1 MKGGFLLHTD
11 ILCAIYYKP
20 QYAKIWMSYQSTLTM
35 VEYLKSDTFSKVSMT
50 KIYQVKNHS
59 NVAFSVMKQNITN
72 MQNL

>member
-1 MKGGFLLHTD
+1 
-11 ILCAIYYKP
+11 
-20 QYAKIWMSYQSTLTM
+20 MSYQSTLTM

-59 NVAFSVMKQNITN
+59 NVAFSVMKQNIITN